1 MYISRPLPAL
11 VAPAVHWL
19 VDSDCHGSA
28 GPAQADAVG
37 VEAVGQ
43 GDLVEGRKQIVSIF
57 RVKSEYL

>member
-1 MYISRPLPAL
+1 MYFSRPLPAL

-43 GDLVEGRKQIVSIF
+43 GDLVEEGNKLSVF
-57 RVKSEYL
+57 LGVKSEFL